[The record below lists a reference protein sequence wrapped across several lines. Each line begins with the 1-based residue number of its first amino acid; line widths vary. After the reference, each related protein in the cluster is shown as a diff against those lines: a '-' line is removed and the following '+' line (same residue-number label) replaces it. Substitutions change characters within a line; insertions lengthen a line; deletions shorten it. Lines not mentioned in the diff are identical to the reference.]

1 MFYIIYRPEDNSVQ
15 GPGGDE
21 SEDPVP
27 PAV

>member
-1 MFYIIYRPEDNSVQ
+1 MFCIINRPENNSVQ

-27 PAV
+27 TAV